1 MLKHENVSLKK
12 ELENATEEISLKS
25 LKKCSVERGIRKNNN
40 IIDDNLTIVR
50 IGNKIKINIFYF

>member
-12 ELENATEEISLKS
+12 ELENAIEEISLKS
-25 LKKCSVERGIRKNNN
+25 LKKYSAERGIRENNN

-50 IGNKIKINIFYF
+50 IGNKIKINTFYF

>member
-25 LKKCSVERGIRKNNN
+25 LKKYSVERGIRENNN
-40 IIDDNLTIVR
+40 IIDVFNFL
-50 IGNKIKINIFYF
+50 